1 MKSQTSL
8 QQLLR
13 YNKWYEKWLKKNK
26 KIVNG

>member
-26 KIVNG
+26 KINKG